1 MCSCYYH
8 YWHDIQFS
16 AKLQV
21 CNVWCISYVTFPH
34 KCMIDVSGQNMWYTA
49 KTLGEFE
56 VREFKINHFMK
67 LLISPLNF
75 STFGLLFEFCS
86 AKGQKISKKKKYV
99 VLDSSK
105 IRMLG
110 QFYALKIAPAF
121 VFFGRIQYA
130 IICFWDLLTYSLQ
143 SKIQNRAQMCC
154 SQSDASDWSYKAI

>member
-21 CNVWCISYVTFPH
+21 CNVWCISHVTFPH
-34 KCMIDVSGQNMWYTA
+34 KCMIDVSGQNMWYNA

-86 AKGQKISKKKKYV
+86 AKGQKISKKKYV

-110 QFYALKIAPAF
+110 QFYALKIAPAHSL
-121 VFFGRIQYA
+121 FFLHIW
-130 IICFWDLLTYSLQ
+130 CNFSFLPLKSNSLLGVPYWKEKVLQ
-143 SKIQNRAQMCC
+143 HQEKC
-154 SQSDASDWSYKAI
+154 SRK